1 MKDLNSS
8 QKIIL
13 NIISFFLIF
22 LFIYGFLIEE
32 NSAGAGGYN
41 GDLLATFSNLQ
52 LFINNNF
59 YQAIKL
65 TANSEVYYSNRPP
78 LFYILHSIFNP
89 VAGDLKKYIY
99 SVFFISSLVPI
110 FFYLSLKINYKKI
123 SGYYLFFLSCLILL
137 SPYFRTSSYWGLE
150 ENYAFIS
157 LLLSF
162 IFIKKFLFK
171 KKFLDLFLTIFFSST
186 CVYFDQK
193 FIIIP
198 LICFLQLTFSEL
210 PIKFKLYTIFLYSI
224 FSLPFIYLIYLWGN
238 IIPVGNMNIYSVGK
252 RIYLQHICYMTNI
265 LGLYFFPFLILIR
278 KKDIKKILTSF
289 FKNKINKF
297 FLLIGI
303 LYIGYFIFFADL
315 TSTFN
320 FGGGY
325 SLKVTRFLFN
335 IELYQKIFLSIIFFF
350 CIIILLIFI
359 NINYWISVFIIYF
372 LISSLLINPV
382 MHEYLDP
389 LVLVFL
395 LTFAKNIISI
405 DQKKVFFLLFYFL
418 IIFTVARIYY

>member
-22 LFIYGFLIEE
+22 LFIYGFLIGE

-198 LICFLQLTFSEL
+198 LICFLQLTLSEL
-210 PIKFKLYTIFLYSI
+210 SIKFKLYTIFLYSI

-303 LYIGYFIFFADL
+303 LYISYFIFFADL

-325 SLKVTRFLFN
+325 SLKVARFLFN

-359 NINYWISVFIIYF
+359 NINYWILVFIIYF

-389 LVLVFL
+389 LVLVFF

-418 IIFTVARIYY
+418 IIFTIARIYY

>member
-210 PIKFKLYTIFLYSI
+210 SIKFKLYTIFLYSI

-303 LYIGYFIFFADL
+303 LYINIDPIHYQSKF
-315 TSTFN
+315 
-320 FGGGY
+320 
-325 SLKVTRFLFN
+325 

-350 CIIILLIFI
+350 CTIILLIFI

-389 LVLVFL
+389 LVLVFF

>member
-1 MKDLNSS
+1 MKDLYSS

>member
-123 SGYYLFFLSCLILL
+123 SSYYLFFLSCLILL

-210 PIKFKLYTIFLYSI
+210 SIKFKLYTIFLYSI

-297 FLLIGI
+297 FLLIFFKKRKKKIKLIKQKKTNELAI
-303 LYIGYFIFFADL
+303 LASVDCHIRKILKVIRNVANINAL
-315 TSTFN
+315 
-320 FGGGY
+320 
-325 SLKVTRFLFN
+325 SLKKFLK
-335 IELYQKIFLSIIFFF
+335 KI
-350 CIIILLIFI
+350 
-359 NINYWISVFIIYF
+359 
-372 LISSLLINPV
+372 
-382 MHEYLDP
+382 
-389 LVLVFL
+389 
-395 LTFAKNIISI
+395 
-405 DQKKVFFLLFYFL
+405 
-418 IIFTVARIYY
+418 